1 MLLFTRTLISV
12 FLMKV
17 ILIILA
23 IVSIILVCGF
33 AYVGF
38 SEPDITRETVSITIP
53 SDRVFDE

>member
-1 MLLFTRTLISV
+1 
-12 FLMKV
+12 MKV